1 MEKVIIIGGVE
12 GGATKSQLTLF
23 RAPEMTVIAT
33 VEGPST
39 NICQHGIVKV
49 CQIVRGMI
57 EESLTKAKSQ
67 STIDGEIV
75 SFGLALSGCERAE
88 DCEAVS
94 AEIRRLFPQITFEVT
109 SDTLGTLA
117 TASDK
122 GGIVL
127 IAGTGSNALLV
138 NPDGRSFR
146 CGGWGHLVGD
156 EGSAMSV
163 AVRAVKTI
171 LDHEDNR
178 VRCDLDVGIVRN
190 AVFEHFAL
198 ETRFD
203 LIPHMYDGFCKAKF
217 AGLCRKIAEGAESG
231 DLLCKRLFQNC
242 GRELGQNLAALLPD
256 VSEELKNGSV
266 PVICIGSV
274 WKSWDFLKD
283 GFEQELKTRICH
295 STSISL
301 LKLNAPASLGA
312 AYLGADEAK
321 LTVEKCFRNNTQVFA
336 QIHI

>member
-1 MEKVIIIGGVE
+1 MEKVTIIGGVE

-33 VEGPST
+33 IDGPST

-49 CQIVRGMI
+49 CQIVRDMI
-57 EESLTKAKSQ
+57 QESLTEKV
-67 STIDGEIV
+67 STIGGEIA

-94 AEIRRLFPQITFEVT
+94 AEMRRLFPQITFKVT

-146 CGGWGHLVGD
+146 CGGRGHLVGD

-163 AVRAVKTI
+163 AVKSVKTI

-231 DLLCKRLFQNC
+231 DPLCQRLLQTC
-242 GRELGQNLAALLPD
+242 GRELGQNLAALLPN
-256 VSEELKNGSV
+256 VCEELKNGSLR
-266 PVICIGSV
+266 VICIGSV
-274 WKSWDFLKD
+274 CSR
-283 GFEQELKTRICH
+283 G
-295 STSISL
+295 
-301 LKLNAPASLGA
+301 
-312 AYLGADEAK
+312 
-321 LTVEKCFRNNTQVFA
+321 
-336 QIHI
+336 